1 MKASGREQVVEEEE
15 GEEEDDD
22 EVEQEGD
29 WRTGRG
35 RWKGRMT
42 RVSTL
47 ADAILPLIR
56 TRSDLYR
63 YSAANAHG
71 RDMHEAIDI
80 LEAAIPTT
88 DPAEI
93 YAVTHKA
100 LASSLKVIARA
111 DDSSGIIG
119 DACRRL
125 LDLHPRAAA
134 AARTPVGKLIDWM
147 MKFQFDDDEVDYFEL
162 DPVAYAPAL
171 GETGM
176 KAYRK
181 RLADVEAK
189 LGPRPS
195 EDERWNSGHSHEW
208 FTLDWNAQRLA
219 VLDHDIDA
227 IIRTH
232 AKDRKVAAWLEDT
245 AEAFEEIGEI
255 DLAIDWAKQATDFDR
270 GHQSLKAADYW
281 CGLLEA
287 HRPAE
292 ALDARL
298 AVFRKWPS
306 STSAAR
312 LHKAAGKAWPDY
324 RAEVVATL
332 ATSPRDAVLFALITL
347 KEPEFAWNLAHSLAL
362 DDDHTWSELVKA
374 YEKVDPIA
382 TLPIHQRLV
391 ENELVE
397 AGAQHY
403 RLAARGLAKMRT
415 LSAGTEK
422 SAEVNDLIAELREVH
437 RRRPR
442 LQQEFDRAGL
452 P

>member
-1 MKASGREQVVEEEE
+1 MAAVN
-15 GEEEDDD
+15 
-22 EVEQEGD
+22 
-29 WRTGRG
+29 
-35 RWKGRMT
+35 
-42 RVSTL
+42 TL
-47 ADAILPLIR
+47 ADAVLPLIR
-56 TRSDLYR
+56 TRSDLHR

-71 RDMHEAIDI
+71 YDMHEAVDS
-80 LEAAIPTT
+80 LQAAIPTT

-125 LDLHPRAAA
+125 LELHPRAAA
-134 AARTPVGKLIDWM
+134 AARTPVGKLVDWM
-147 MKFQFDDDEVDYFEL
+147 MKFQFDEEVDYFEL

-171 GETGM
+171 GEVGM
-176 KAYRK
+176 ATYRM
-181 RLADVEAK
+181 RLADVEAR

-195 EDERWNSGHSHEW
+195 KEQRWTASHSHEW

-232 AKDRKVAAWLEDT
+232 AKDRRVAAWLEDT
-245 AEAFEEIGEI
+245 AEAFDEIGEV

-270 GHQSLKAADYW
+270 GGQSLKAADYW

-312 LHKAAGKAWPDY
+312 LHEAAGKAWPGY
-324 RAEVVATL
+324 RDEVVATL
-332 ATSPRDAVLFALITL
+332 AASPRDAVLFALLTL
-347 KEPEFAWNLAHSLAL
+347 KDPGFAWNLAHSLAL
-362 DDDHTWSELVKA
+362 DSDHTWSELVKA
-374 YEKVDPIA
+374 YEEVDPLA
-382 TLPIHQRLV
+382 VLAIHQRLV

-397 AGAQHY
+397 ADARHY
-403 RLAARGLAKMRT
+403 RLAARRLARMRQ
-415 LSAGTEK
+415 LSAGSAK
-422 SAEVNDLIAELREVH
+422 SAKVDDLIAELREIH

>member
-1 MKASGREQVVEEEE
+1 MQARSVKNE
-15 GEEEDDD
+15 
-22 EVEQEGD
+22 
-29 WRTGRG
+29 
-35 RWKGRMT
+35 
-42 RVSTL
+42 RVTSL
-47 ADAILPLIR
+47 ADAVLPLIR

-93 YAVTHKA
+93 YTVTHKA

-111 DDSSGIIG
+111 DDSAGIIG
-119 DACRRL
+119 GACRRL
-125 LDLHPRAAA
+125 LELHPRAAA
-134 AARTPVGKLIDWM
+134 SARTPVGKLIDWM

-171 GETGM
+171 GDVGM
-176 KAYRK
+176 AAYRK
-181 RLADVEAK
+181 RLAEVEAK

-195 EDERWNSGHSHEW
+195 KDERWSSGHSHAW

-232 AKDRKVAAWLEDT
+232 AKDRTVAAWLQDT

-270 GHQSLKAADYW
+270 GHQSRKAADYW

-287 HRPAE
+287 NRPDE
-292 ALDARL
+292 ALEARL
-298 AVFRKWPS
+298 SVFRKWPS

-312 LHKAAGKAWPDY
+312 LHKAAGKAWSEY
-324 RAEVVATL
+324 RDEVVSTL
-332 ATSPRDAVLFALITL
+332 AASPSDAVLFALLTL
-347 KEPEFAWNLAHSLAL
+347 KEPEFAWSLAHSLAL
-362 DDDHTWSELVKA
+362 DSDHTWSELVKA
-374 YEKVDPIA
+374 YEKVDPLA
-382 TLPIHQRLV
+382 VLPIHQRLV
-391 ENELVE
+391 ENELAE

-403 RLAARGLAKMRT
+403 RLAARRLAKMRK
-415 LSAGTEK
+415 LAAGSER
-422 SAEVNDLIAELREVH
+422 AEGVDDLVAELRETH

>member
-1 MKASGREQVVEEEE
+1 MA
-15 GEEEDDD
+15 
-22 EVEQEGD
+22 
-29 WRTGRG
+29 
-35 RWKGRMT
+35 

-47 ADAILPLIR
+47 ADAVLPPIR
-56 TRSDLYR
+56 TRGDLYR

-71 RDMHEAIDI
+71 RDMHEAVDL

-88 DPAEI
+88 EPAEI
-93 YAVTHKA
+93 YSVTHKA

-125 LDLHPRAAA
+125 LELHPQAAA
-134 AARTPVGKLIDWM
+134 AARAPVAKLIDWM
-147 MKFQFDDDEVDYFEL
+147 MKFQFDDDDVNYFEL

-171 GETGM
+171 GEVGM
-176 KAYRK
+176 AAYRK
-181 RLADVEAK
+181 RLAEVEAK

-195 EDERWNSGHSHEW
+195 EGERWTSPHSHEW

-255 DLAIDWAKQATDFDR
+255 NLAIDWAKQATDFDR
-270 GHQSLKAADYW
+270 GPQSLKAANYW
-281 CGLLEA
+281 CRLLEE

-298 AVFRKWPS
+298 SVFRKWPS

-312 LHKAAGKAWPDY
+312 LHKVAGKAWPDF
-324 RAEVVATL
+324 RDEVVATL
-332 ATSPRDAVLFALITL
+332 AASPSDAVLFALLTL

-362 DDDHTWSELVKA
+362 ESDHTWSELVKA
-374 YEKVDPIA
+374 YEKVDPLA
-382 TLPIHQRLV
+382 VLPVHQRLV

-403 RLAARGLAKMRT
+403 RLAARRLVKMRK
-415 LSAGTEK
+415 LSAGSTK
-422 SAEVNDLIAELREVH
+422 SAEVNDLIADLREIH

>member
-1 MKASGREQVVEEEE
+1 MKSGMKTE
-15 GEEEDDD
+15 
-22 EVEQEGD
+22 
-29 WRTGRG
+29 
-35 RWKGRMT
+35 
-42 RVSTL
+42 RVTSL
-47 ADAILPLIR
+47 ADAVLPLIR
-56 TRSDLYR
+56 TRSDLHR

-88 DPAEI
+88 DPDEI
-93 YAVTHKA
+93 FSVTHKA

-125 LDLHPRAAA
+125 LQLHTRAAA
-134 AARTPVGKLIDWM
+134 VAGTPVGKLIDWM
-147 MKFQFDDDEVDYFEL
+147 MQFQFDDDEVDYFEL

-171 GETGM
+171 GEVGM
-176 KAYRK
+176 AAYRN
-181 RLADVEAK
+181 RLAEVEAS
-189 LGPRPS
+189 LGPRPA
-195 EDERWNSGHSHEW
+195 DRWSSGHSHEW

-219 VLDHDIDA
+219 VFDHDIDA
-227 IIRTH
+227 IVRTH
-232 AKDRKVAAWLEDT
+232 AKDRRFAAWLEDT

-287 HRPAE
+287 HRPTE

-298 AVFRKWPS
+298 SVFRKWPS

-312 LHKAAGKAWPDY
+312 LHKAAGNAWPDY
-324 RAEVVATL
+324 RDEVVATL
-332 ATSPRDAVLFALITL
+332 AASPRDAVLFALLTL
-347 KEPEFAWNLAHSLAL
+347 KDPEFAWNLAHSLAL
-362 DDDHTWSELVKA
+362 DSDQTWSELVKA

-403 RLAARGLAKMRT
+403 RLAARRLARMRK
-415 LSAGTEK
+415 LADGSELAGD
-422 SAEVNDLIAELREVH
+422 VDGLIADLRETH

-442 LQQEFDRAGL
+442 LQQEFERAGL
-452 P
+452 PGAGVLGFQGRKEVLG

>member
-1 MKASGREQVVEEEE
+1 MA
-15 GEEEDDD
+15 
-22 EVEQEGD
+22 
-29 WRTGRG
+29 W
-35 RWKGRMT
+35 
-42 RVSTL
+42 VSTL
-47 ADAILPLIR
+47 ADAVLPLIR
-56 TRSDLYR
+56 TRSDLHR

-80 LEAAIPTT
+80 LETAIPTT
-88 DPAEI
+88 EPAEI
-93 YAVTHKA
+93 YSVTHSA

-125 LDLHPRAAA
+125 LELHPRAAA
-134 AARTPVGKLIDWM
+134 AARTPVGRLIDWM
-147 MKFQFDDDEVDYFEL
+147 IKFQFDDGEVDYFEL

-171 GETGM
+171 GEAGM
-176 KAYRK
+176 AAYRK
-181 RLADVEAK
+181 RLAEVEAK

-195 EDERWNSGHSHEW
+195 PDESWTSGHSHEW
-208 FTLDWNAQRLA
+208 FILDRNAQRLA
-219 VLDHDIDA
+219 VLDHDIGA

-232 AKDRKVAAWLEDT
+232 AKDRKVAAWLEDA

-255 DLAIDWAKQATDFDR
+255 DLAIDWAEQATGFDH
-270 GHQSLKAADYW
+270 GHQSLKAANYW
-281 CGLLEA
+281 CGLLEE

-298 AVFRKWPS
+298 SVFRKWPS

-312 LHKAAGKAWPDY
+312 LHRAADTAWPDY
-324 RAEVVATL
+324 RDEVVATL
-332 ATSPRDAVLFALITL
+332 ATSPRDAVLFALLTL
-347 KEPEFAWNLAHSLAL
+347 KEPELAWKLAHSLAL
-362 DDDHTWSELVKA
+362 DSDDTWSELVKA
-374 YEKVDPIA
+374 YEKVDAIA

-403 RLAARGLAKMRT
+403 RPAARRLARMRT
-415 LSAGTEK
+415 LSAGSEK
-422 SAEVNDLIAELREVH
+422 SAEVNDLIAELRETH

-442 LQQEFDRAGL
+442 LQLEFDRAGL

>member
-1 MKASGREQVVEEEE
+1 MA
-15 GEEEDDD
+15 
-22 EVEQEGD
+22 
-29 WRTGRG
+29 
-35 RWKGRMT
+35 

-47 ADAILPLIR
+47 ADAVLPLIR

-71 RDMHEAIDI
+71 RDMHQAVDI
-80 LEAAIPTT
+80 LEAAIATT

-100 LASSLKVIARA
+100 LASSVRVIARA

-125 LDLHPRAAA
+125 LALHPQAAA

-147 MKFQFDDDEVDYFEL
+147 MKFQFDEEVDYFEL

-171 GETGM
+171 GDVGM
-176 KAYRK
+176 ASYRK
-181 RLADVEAK
+181 RLAEVEAK
-189 LGPRPS
+189 LGPRPA
-195 EDERWNSGHSHEW
+195 ERWNSGHSHDW

-232 AKDRKVAAWLEDT
+232 AKDRKVAAWFEDT

-255 DLAIDWAKQATDFDR
+255 DLAIDWAKQATEFDR
-270 GHQSLKAADYW
+270 GHQSLKASDYW

-298 AVFRKWPS
+298 SVFRKWPS
-306 STSAAR
+306 STSASR
-312 LHKAAGKAWPDY
+312 LHKAAGKAWPDF
-324 RAEVVATL
+324 REEVVATL
-332 ATSPRDAVLFALITL
+332 ATSPRDAVLFALLTL
-347 KEPEFAWNLAHSLAL
+347 KEPEFAWNLAHSLVL
-362 DDDHTWSELVKA
+362 DSDHTWSELVKV
-374 YEKVDPIA
+374 YEKIDPIA

-403 RLAARGLAKMRT
+403 RLAARRLAKMRK
-415 LSAGTEK
+415 LAAG
-422 SAEVNDLIAELREVH
+422 SDQAVEVDGLIAELREIH

>member
-1 MKASGREQVVEEEE
+1 MKNE
-15 GEEEDDD
+15 
-22 EVEQEGD
+22 
-29 WRTGRG
+29 
-35 RWKGRMT
+35 
-42 RVSTL
+42 RVTSL
-47 ADAILPLIR
+47 ADAVLPLIR
-56 TRSDLYR
+56 TRSDLHR
-63 YSAANAHG
+63 YSAANSHG

-80 LEAAIPTT
+80 LEQAIPTT
-88 DPAEI
+88 DPVEI

-100 LASSLKVIARA
+100 LASSVRVIARA
-111 DDSSGIIG
+111 DDSAGIIG

-125 LDLHPRAAA
+125 LELHPQAAA

-147 MKFQFDDDEVDYFEL
+147 IKFQFDDDEVDYFEL

-171 GETGM
+171 GEVGM
-176 KAYRK
+176 AAYRR
-181 RLADVEAK
+181 RLSEIEAG

-195 EDERWNSGHSHEW
+195 ADERWSSRHSHEW

-219 VLDHDIDA
+219 VFDHDIDA
-227 IIRTH
+227 IVRTH

-255 DLAIDWAKQATDFDR
+255 DLAIEWAKEATDFDR

-292 ALDARL
+292 ALDARHS
-298 AVFRKWPS
+298 VFRKWPS

-312 LHKAAGKAWPDY
+312 LHKAAGESWPDY
-324 RAEVVATL
+324 RDEVVATL
-332 ATSPRDAVLFALITL
+332 AASPRDAVLFALLTL

-362 DDDHTWSELVKA
+362 DSDHTWSELVKA

-397 AGAQHY
+397 ASAQHY
-403 RLAARGLAKMRT
+403 RLAARRLAKMRK
-415 LSAGTEK
+415 LSAGSEK
-422 SAEVNDLIAELREVH
+422 SAEVSDLIADLREIH